1 MADQNY
7 LDMLYKEIGQ
17 YGDRLKATF
26 GGSGGYP
33 EIIKNW
39 GTTYQPSY
47 SDSATEQNRLALQ
60 QAKEDYIAQQNAGR
74 LSKDDMLE
82 GQAIRENIGRQ
93 LQGIERRT
101 GMPAQAPEAIMPKA
115 SADPYDQYLREN
127 AELLKNPEYAAP
139 TREEFN
145 SYGPPVRVGTGGY
158 EVLVAPT
165 AVAEMAAGA
174 PRQAAARQQQT
185 PAQPQRPMTIREQ
198 IDMMPFAGDR
208 YEAERKV
215 KEAAKRKKINEAY
228 AYADAVY
235 NGVGTVEGGRFIENT
250 LKQIEANYIVPK
262 PIEETEDFKSAKAAL
277 VEGKH
282 ADRLFMLAQTKQ
294 QLEAAK
300 QMKSKQEKVSF
311 LETNLPKLIQSIAAG
326 PDAIQP
332 AEASRLMP
340 ELNSV
345 WQSPGQALEL
355 IGRKGIYDAF
365 AKQPDAFIE
374 KLGKIYNATIPAVNE
389 RTAFYHDNLGSA
401 FKKLGAGYVT
411 PIGVKNQGIDMMK
424 LQQLRAGTQTT
435 APAISQTNPAAD
447 RPASTGPQIVPGM
460 RFGTMVPSSMSYG
473 SKPMPLGF

>member
-1 MADQNY
+1 MPENPSY
-7 LDMLYKEIGQ
+7 LDRLYNEIGQ
-17 YGDRLKATF
+17 LGERVKSNLANPSTIFQNATTPYLSMDEQARLQA
-26 GGSGGYP
+26 
-33 EIIKNW
+33 
-39 GTTYQPSY
+39 
-47 SDSATEQNRLALQ
+47 Q
-60 QAKEDYIAQQNAGR
+60 QTKEDYMAMQDSEQPQPEQPRPSIPG
-74 LSKDDMLE
+74 LE
-82 GQAIRENIGRQ
+82 
-93 LQGIERRT
+93 
-101 GMPAQAPEAIMPKA
+101 
-115 SADPYDQYLREN
+115 DPYLQYLEQN
-127 AELLKNPEYAAP
+127 KAALTGPYLPQDQYAAP
-139 TREEFN
+139 TREEYQKYFVE
-145 SYGPPVRVGTGGY
+145 GQAPPKAVPVSG
-158 EVLVAPT
+158 

-174 PRQAAARQQQT
+174 PKQAAARQQQA
-185 PAQPQRPMTIREQ
+185 PERPQRPMTIREQ
-198 IDMMPFAGDR
+198 IAMMPFAGDR

-215 KEAAKRKKINEAY
+215 IEKAKRAKINEAY
-228 AYADAVY
+228 AYTDAVY

-250 LKQIEANYIVPK
+250 LKQIEANFVVPK

-300 QMKSKQEKVSF
+300 QMKSKEEKVAF

-389 RTAFYHDNLGSA
+389 RTAFYQDNLGSA

-435 APAISQTNPAAD
+435 APALSQTNPAAD